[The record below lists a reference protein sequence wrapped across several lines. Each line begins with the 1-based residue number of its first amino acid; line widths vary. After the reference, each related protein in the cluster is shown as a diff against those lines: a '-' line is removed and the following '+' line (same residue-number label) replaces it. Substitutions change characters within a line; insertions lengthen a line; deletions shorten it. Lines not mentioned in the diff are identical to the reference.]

1 MADAKR
7 LIGVRPADV
16 KKGDRLDDP
25 ASTGAWWIAQEDAWV
40 GGRGA
45 LIYCR
50 VQFADGGQSMRDWN
64 ANDPDIEFEVWRA

>member
-25 ASTGAWWIAQEDAWV
+25 AGTGAWWIAREDAWL
-40 GGRGA
+40 GDKGRT
-45 LIYCR
+45 IFCR
-50 VQFADGGQSMRDWN
+50 VEYADGGQSMREWN
-64 ANDPDIEFEVWRA
+64 AHDPDIEFEVWRA